1 VWSVC
6 NNEADVVF
14 ILDASGSLDEPNFD
28 HVKNFVSNLTSEL
41 DVDSG
46 RIQIGVVTYSDR
58 AEPRFNLNEYNTR
71 YATIRYHKLENCRR
85 SRTEDRPTAVSSL
98 LTPTLILTLTLV
110 LV

>member
-1 VWSVC
+1 MWSVC

-85 SRTEDRPTAVSSL
+85 SRTEDRPTAVPSL